1 MIKFLARRLLTAVG
15 LLMVLSFLMYG
26 LLSIAMDPLD
36 DLRISQALNKQD
48 LIKAR
53 IRALHLDWPWYRRYA
68 DWVWQAVVHQDLGSA
83 WRTQERVNDLLPG
96 AIKTSVQ
103 LVFAATI
110 LALLIGVTVGVISA
124 LRQYTTFDYAI
135 TFVSFVLYSLPVFWV
150 AVLLKQFLA
159 IGMNDYLAK
168 PHIMWPLAIAL
179 SLLSALFWTGA
190 LGGTGRRRLITFAI
204 ALAASLAA
212 LLLVMGTSWID
223 EPQLGVPGIT
233 IIGAAT
239 ALGVSALFAG
249 LHNRRALYSALT
261 TVVVGVG
268 IYMGLRWFFYSFT
281 VNDGILWGLLL
292 IAILIGLAIGWLWG
306 GPDRGVSMRGAA
318 IVALVM
324 SVAVWVDQLMWNYP
338 DYYKKLGGRPIP
350 TLGTSTANFTGDYW
364 ATSIDKITHLMLPT
378 IALVMI
384 SFAGYVRYQRGA
396 MLEVLGQDYIRTA
409 RSKGLPER
417 VVIVRHALRNALMP
431 LASIVPPDFIS
442 MIGGAV
448 LTETIFGWRGMGRM
462 FIDALRFSE
471 TDPVMAYV
479 MITGGLA
486 MIANL
491 LADLLYALL
500 DPRIRVN
507 A

>member
-1 MIKFLARRLLTAVG
+1 MIRFLARRLLTAIG
-15 LLMVLSFLMYG
+15 LLLVLSFMMYA

-36 DLRISQALNKQD
+36 DLRISTALNKQD
-48 LIKAR
+48 LINSR

-68 DWVWQAVVHQDLGSA
+68 SWVIHVLQGDFGMA
-83 WRTQERVNDLLPG
+83 WRTQQHVNDILPG
-96 AIKTSVQ
+96 AVKTSVQ
-103 LVFAATI
+103 LVFAATV

-124 LRQYTTFDYAI
+124 LRQYTSFDYAI

-159 IGMNDYLAK
+159 IGVNDYLVK
-168 PHIMWPLAIAL
+168 PHIMWPLAIVLAL
-179 SLLSALFWTGA
+179 VSALFWAGA
-190 LGGTGRRRLITFAI
+190 LGGETRRKVITFAV
-204 ALAASLAA
+204 AFVASLAA
-212 LLLVMGTSWID
+212 LLVVMGTNWIN
-223 EPQLGVPGIT
+223 EPQFGPLGIAVIGIAAALGIT
-233 IIGAAT
+233 
-239 ALGVSALFAG
+239 ALFAG
-249 LHNRRALYSALT
+249 MHNRRALYAALT
-261 TVVVGVG
+261 TAVVGVG
-268 IYMGLRWFFYSFT
+268 SYLGLRWFFFLYS
-281 VNDGILWGLLL
+281 VNDGILFVLLL
-292 IAILIGLAIGWLWG
+292 IAIGVGLLIGFLWG
-306 GPDRGVSMRGAA
+306 GPDRGVSMRGGAL
-318 IVALVM
+318 VALVM
-324 SVAVWVDQLMWNYP
+324 SVAVWLDQLMWNYP
-338 DYYKKLGGRPIP
+338 DYFKALGGRPIP
-350 TLGTSTANFTGDYW
+350 TMGTSTPNFTGDYW
-364 ATSIDKITHLMLPT
+364 LTSLDRITHLVLPT

-384 SFAGYVRYQRGA
+384 SFAGYVRYERGA

-431 LASIVPPDFIS
+431 LASIVPPDFIA

-462 FIDALRFSE
+462 FIEGLRGSE
-471 TDPVMAYV
+471 VDPVMIYV

-486 MIANL
+486 MVANL